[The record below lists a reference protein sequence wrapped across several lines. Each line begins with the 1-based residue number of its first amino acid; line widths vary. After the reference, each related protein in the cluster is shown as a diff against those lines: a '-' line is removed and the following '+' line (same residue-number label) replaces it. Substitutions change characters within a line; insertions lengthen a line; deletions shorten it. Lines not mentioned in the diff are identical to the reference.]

1 MKQIF
6 IGSNEAGQR
15 LDKMLLKYFRFAP
28 KSFVYKM
35 LRKKNITRNGR
46 KCDGSEMLHTGDE
59 IKLFLS
65 DETIDKFTGS
75 MHIVKTVHPRIV
87 YEDSQVLV
95 INKPAGVLS
104 QKAQENDISLVE
116 QIISYLLD
124 TGQLTKGQLRTFRP
138 SVCNRLDRNTTGL
151 VVAGKTLPALQALSK
166 LFHDR
171 GVRKFYRCIVRGEIT
186 EPSGIKGFLVKDA
199 SSNRV
204 TVTEKLPAEDPKS
217 AQPIHTAYKPLAANG
232 ELTLLEVELL
242 TGRAHQIRA
251 HLASIGHPVIG
262 DYKYGD
268 PETNQKYFLAY
279 TLKTQMLHSYRL
291 EFPELTGTL
300 AEISGQVIVAKEPR
314 IFKEICEH
322 EGLRKD

>member
-6 IGSNEAGQR
+6 IGSNEADQR

-46 KCDGSEMLHTGDE
+46 KCDGSEMLHAGDE

-95 INKPAGVLS
+95 INKPVGVLS

-116 QIISYLLD
+116 QIISYLID
-124 TGQLTKGQLRTFRP
+124 TEQLTKAQLRTFRP

-171 GVRKFYRCIVRGEIT
+171 GVKKFYRCIVRGRIT
-186 EPSGIKGFLVKDA
+186 EPALIKGFLLKDETT
-199 SSNRV
+199 NQV
-204 TVTEKLPAEDPKS
+204 TVTEKLPTDNPQS
-217 AQPIHTAYKPLAANG
+217 AQPIHTAYKPLATND

-242 TGRAHQIRA
+242 TGRTHQIRA
-251 HLASIGHPVIG
+251 HLAAIGHPIIG

-279 TLKTQMLHSYRL
+279 TLKTQMLHSCRL
-291 EFPELTGTL
+291 EFPQLTGTL
-300 AEISGQVIVAKEPR
+300 AEISNQVITAREPR
-314 IFKEICEH
+314 IFKEICER
-322 EGLRKD
+322 EGLKP